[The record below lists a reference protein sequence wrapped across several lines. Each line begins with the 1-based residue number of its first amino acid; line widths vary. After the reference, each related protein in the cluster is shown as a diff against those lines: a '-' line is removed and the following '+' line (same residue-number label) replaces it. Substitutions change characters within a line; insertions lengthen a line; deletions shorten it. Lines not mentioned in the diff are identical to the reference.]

1 MAALKEI
8 TLNDVRINTLYL
20 EDSLSAI
27 LHTILF
33 VRAPSAVKSK
43 DRTCTSL
50 SPLIYATCGPK
61 EVDKIIETSIE
72 AFKKSLF
79 VSNGCMKGEVVL
91 SFFDKREVKE
101 YLGLFTR
108 NETVCFESWR
118 ISIVLLDAGGN
129 DGIAAL
135 ATGNVQQDKA
145 AAYRSAYEQI
155 TNTMMSILEATNT
168 ATDHIPSSMYDY
180 EIFVTQPTPCTGMDP
195 NNNKQVQKDTTVNN
209 YHADAHRRSQSVD
222 AVQYRS

>member
-1 MAALKEI
+1 
-8 TLNDVRINTLYL
+8 
-20 EDSLSAI
+20 
-27 LHTILF
+27 
-33 VRAPSAVKSK
+33 
-43 DRTCTSL
+43 
-50 SPLIYATCGPK
+50 
-61 EVDKIIETSIE
+61 
-72 AFKKSLF
+72 
-79 VSNGCMKGEVVL
+79 MKGEVVL

-155 TNTMMSILEATNT
+155 TNTMMSILEVRFLLL
-168 ATDHIPSSMYDY
+168 ILL
-180 EIFVTQPTPCTGMDP
+180 IFILPFQWICYT
-195 NNNKQVQKDTTVNN
+195 
-209 YHADAHRRSQSVD
+209 
-222 AVQYRS
+222 YRSIQTPLFMCNNTTLSLHFSGHEHSD

>member
-1 MAALKEI
+1 
-8 TLNDVRINTLYL
+8 
-20 EDSLSAI
+20 
-27 LHTILF
+27 
-33 VRAPSAVKSK
+33 
-43 DRTCTSL
+43 
-50 SPLIYATCGPK
+50 
-61 EVDKIIETSIE
+61 
-72 AFKKSLF
+72 
-79 VSNGCMKGEVVL
+79 MKGEVVL

-155 TNTMMSILEATNT
+155 TNTMMSILE
-168 ATDHIPSSMYDY
+168 
-180 EIFVTQPTPCTGMDP
+180 
-195 NNNKQVQKDTTVNN
+195 VNSDI
-209 YHADAHRRSQSVD
+209 HP
-222 AVQYRS
+222 

>member
-1 MAALKEI
+1 M
-8 TLNDVRINTLYL
+8 
-20 EDSLSAI
+20 
-27 LHTILF
+27 
-33 VRAPSAVKSK
+33 
-43 DRTCTSL
+43 
-50 SPLIYATCGPK
+50 
-61 EVDKIIETSIE
+61 
-72 AFKKSLF
+72 
-79 VSNGCMKGEVVL
+79 L

-155 TNTMMSILEATNT
+155 TNTMMSILEVGSCLTFILVCVSFIIWTNLSPVSKFKP
-168 ATDHIPSSMYDY
+168 IRLC
-180 EIFVTQPTPCTGMDP
+180 V
-195 NNNKQVQKDTTVNN
+195 VQ
-209 YHADAHRRSQSVD
+209 
-222 AVQYRS
+222 